1 MSIISVKKKKK
12 NTTMSITGDR
22 NGNMG
27 ITIGFFFLVVVVD
40 NVGNLS
46 KEEPFEIASS
56 YEQLTPLVKINC
68 RVIHGHSPLTG

>member
-1 MSIISVKKKKK
+1 MSF
-12 NTTMSITGDR
+12 TGYR

-27 ITIGFFFLVVVVD
+27 IPIVFFFLVVD

-56 YEQLTPLVKINC
+56 YEQLTPLIKISC
-68 RVIHGHSPLTG
+68 QGIHEHSPLTG